1 MAVTIR
7 YEAEVLLR
15 LRESPLCI
23 KPKDLPPREEWMGYE
38 YYLAQHVLPS

>member
-1 MAVTIR
+1 MAVAIR

-23 KPKDLPPREEWMGYE
+23 KPKDLPPREEWMGYDKC
-38 YYLAQHVLPS
+38 LIQHVLFS

>member
-1 MAVTIR
+1 MAVSIR

-15 LRESPLCI
+15 LRESPLCV

-38 YYLAQHVLPS
+38 CFLAQHVLPG

>member
-1 MAVTIR
+1 MAVAIR

-23 KPKDLPPREEWMGYE
+23 KPKELPPREEWMGYE
-38 YYLAQHVLPS
+38 CHLAQHVLLS